1 MTAERAMRTAR
12 RRRWATSVPVIVA
25 LLFATTTTVAG
36 TVGMESAPGSGHVP
50 VTAQIVGASAQQAAG
65 QRPDVPI
72 IKRAGSWSV
81 AHDLG
86 ALGWVSARSVPG
98 PAGFWHRR
106 HDLAGQRAQTRHET
120 YQGRGP
126 PGRRASHVLS

>member
-1 MTAERAMRTAR
+1 MAAERAMRTAR
-12 RRRWATSVPVIVA
+12 WRRWATSVPVIVA

-36 TVGMESAPGSGHVP
+36 AVGMESAPGSGHVP
-50 VTAQIVGASAQQAAG
+50 VAVQVVGASAQQAAG
-65 QRPDVPI
+65 QRPDIPI

-86 ALGWVSARSVPG
+86 ALGWVSARSG
-98 PAGFWHRR
+98 TGSAGFWHRR
-106 HDLAGQRAQTRHET
+106 HDIVGHRAQTQRET

-126 PGRRASHVLS
+126 PGRRAAHVLS